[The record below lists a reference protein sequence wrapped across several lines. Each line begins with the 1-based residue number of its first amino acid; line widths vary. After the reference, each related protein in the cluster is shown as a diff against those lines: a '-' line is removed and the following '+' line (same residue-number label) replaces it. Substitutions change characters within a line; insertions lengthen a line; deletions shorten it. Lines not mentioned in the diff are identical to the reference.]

1 MIALTAPCLD
11 GGFHAGALA
20 ALTFAG
26 DSRWLEPLFALVAA
40 LAAGGA
46 YLFYVTRRM
55 KRKIGTLRS
64 QRDHLRTEERRVF
77 DFLHE
82 LGEAFSGD
90 IRPAEL
96 HRRIVEGAVKILEAR
111 GGALYLADKSGAL
124 LAPMFITKG
133 CPPLV
138 DVPGNLGGQTT
149 AQTGESFFRLH
160 HVRAGEGVIGQAWT
174 SASPLPTPVGTDFGA
189 AVPAGRSVLA
199 MPLHY
204 AGQNLG
210 VLAVAGG
217 PGDTLFDEADQAVFK
232 AIAEQSAF
240 ALYSA
245 IMFAEAHDKKRLDH
259 DLQVARDIQRIL
271 LPSGSPEIPG
281 FVIAGMNLP
290 ASSVSGDYFDYV
302 AVDDDRI
309 GVAIADVSGK
319 GIPASLIMA
328 MCRSVLRGAA
338 RGQTS
343 PAEVLRA
350 VNRQLFPDIKEDM
363 FISAAYV
370 VVNHATGSM
379 TLARGGHDAPLLYVA
394 AEKTV
399 TAVRPPGMA
408 LGIDSGGV
416 FDRVL
421 QDLSVKLEKGD
432 CLVLYTDGVS
442 EALDSAGAEYGLDN
456 VMQAIRESAH
466 EGPAAVL
473 QRLTDELQTFV
484 GGHPQHD
491 DITLIA
497 ISKT

>member
-1 MIALTAPCLD
+1 MIAPPAPCLD
-11 GGFHAGALA
+11 GGFRIGLLA
-20 ALTFAG
+20 AFEWSG
-26 DSRWLEPLFALVAA
+26 DPRALGLLFGIVAV
-40 LAAGGA
+40 LAA

-55 KRKIGTLRS
+55 KRKIGSLRS
-64 QRDHLRTEERRVF
+64 QRDHFRTEERRVF

-90 IRPAEL
+90 LRPADL
-96 HRRIVEGAVKILEAR
+96 HRRIVEGAAKILEAK

-138 DVPGNLGGQTT
+138 EVPGDLRGQAT
-149 AQTGESFFRLH
+149 AQTNDSYFRLH
-160 HVRAGEGVIGQAWT
+160 HVRSGEGIIGRSWAAGLET
-174 SASPLPTPVGTDFGA
+174 TLPLPGSDFVAGPA
-189 AVPAGRSVLA
+189 TQTTLAVPLV
-199 MPLHY
+199 Y

-210 VLAVAGG
+210 VLAVANG
-217 PGDTLFDEADQAVFK
+217 PGGVVFHEADTTVFK

-245 IMFAEAHDKKRLDH
+245 IMFSDAHEKKRLDR
-259 DLQVARDIQRIL
+259 DLQMARDIQRIL
-271 LPSGSPEIPG
+271 LPSDSPEIPG
-281 FVIAGMNLP
+281 FAIAGVNLP

-338 RGQTS
+338 RGQQS

-370 VVNHATGSM
+370 LVNHVTGSM
-379 TLARGGHDAPLLYVA
+379 TLARAGHDAPLLYVA

-421 QDLSVKLEKGD
+421 QDLSVKLAKGD
-432 CLVLYTDGVS
+432 CLVLYTDGVT
-442 EALDSAGAEYGLDN
+442 EALDSGGAEYGLDN
-456 VMQAIRESAH
+456 VMQAIRESASD
-466 EGPAAVL
+466 GPAAVL
-473 QRLTDELQTFV
+473 QRLTDDLQTFV
-484 GGHPQHD
+484 AGHPQHD

>member
-1 MIALTAPCLD
+1 MIAPPALCLD
-11 GGFHAGALA
+11 GRFPLGLLGTLDW
-20 ALTFAG
+20 TG
-26 DSRWLEPLFALVAA
+26 DPQVLGWFMVIVAA
-40 LAAGGA
+40 LAAWSA

-55 KRKIGTLRS
+55 KRKIASLRS
-64 QRDHLRTEERRVF
+64 QRDHFRTEERRVF

-90 IRPAEL
+90 LRPAEL
-96 HRRIVEGAVKILEAR
+96 HRRIVEGAVKILESK
-111 GGALYLADKSGAL
+111 GGALYLADKSGTL
-124 LAPMFITKG
+124 LAPMFISKG
-133 CPPLV
+133 CPPV
-138 DVPGNLGGQTT
+138 VEVPADLRGQVT
-149 AQTGESFFRLH
+149 AQTNDSYFRLH
-160 HVRAGEGVIGQAWT
+160 HIRPGEGLNGRTWAAGLSSVIDPPG
-174 SASPLPTPVGTDFGA
+174 SDFGTSPTTQTTLA
-189 AVPAGRSVLA
+189 A
-199 MPLHY
+199 PLVY

-210 VLAVAGG
+210 VLAVSNG
-217 PGDTLFDEADQAVFK
+217 PGLVVFDEADVTVFK

-245 IMFAEAHDKKRLDH
+245 IMFAEANDKKRLDH
-259 DLQVARDIQRIL
+259 DLQTARDIQRIL

-281 FVIAGMNLP
+281 FAIAGMNLP

-302 AVDDDRI
+302 AVDEDRI

-338 RGQTS
+338 RGQQS

-370 VVNHATGSM
+370 LVNHVTGSM
-379 TLARGGHDAPLLYVA
+379 TLARAGHDAPLLYVA

-421 QDLSVKLEKGD
+421 QDLSVKLAKGD
-432 CLVLYTDGVS
+432 CLVLYTDGVT
-442 EALDSAGAEYGLDN
+442 EALDSGGAEYGLDN
-456 VMQAIRESAH
+456 VMQAIRESASD
-466 EGPAAVL
+466 GPAAVL
-473 QRLTDELQTFV
+473 QRLTDDLQTFV
-484 GGHPQHD
+484 AGHPQHD

>member
-1 MIALTAPCLD
+1 MIASTAPCLD
-11 GGFHAGALA
+11 GGMPVAPQALLA
-20 ALTFAG
+20 AAPEASWIG
-26 DSRWLEPLFALVAA
+26 VVLVIISI
-40 LAAGGA
+40 LATGAA
-46 YLFYVTRRM
+46 YLYYVTRRM

-64 QRDHLRTEERRVF
+64 QRDHVRTEERRVF

-90 IRPAEL
+90 LRPVDL
-96 HRRIVEGAVKILEAR
+96 HRRIVEGAVKILDAK
-111 GGALYLADKSGAL
+111 GGALYLADKSDAL

-138 DVPGNLGGQTT
+138 DVPADLPGQAS
-149 AQTGESFFRLH
+149 AQTNDSYFRLH
-160 HVRAGEGVIGQAWT
+160 HVRRGEGLIGQAW
-174 SASPLPTPVGTDFGA
+174 AA
-189 AVPAGRSVLA
+189 AVDPAAPPSEFDTSSSARTTLA
-199 MPLHY
+199 APLVY
-204 AGQNLG
+204 GGLRLG
-210 VLAVAGG
+210 VLVVANDPGG
-217 PGDTLFDEADQAVFK
+217 EEFYPADATVFQ

-245 IMFAEAHDKKRLDH
+245 TMFAEAHDKRRLDH
-259 DLQVARDIQRIL
+259 DLQVARDIQKIL
-271 LPSGSPEIPG
+271 LPSSSPEVPG
-281 FVIAGMNLP
+281 FHIAGVNLP

-302 AVDDDRI
+302 TVDPDRL

-338 RGQTS
+338 RGQQS
-343 PAEVLRA
+343 PAEVLRE

-370 VVNHATGSM
+370 LVNHVTGSM
-379 TLARGGHDAPLLYVA
+379 TLARAGHDAPLLYVA
-394 AEKTV
+394 AAKTV
-399 TAVRPPGMA
+399 TSIRPPGMA

-421 QDLSVKLEKGD
+421 QDHSLKLEKGD
-432 CLVLYTDGVS
+432 CLVLYTDGVT
-442 EALDSAGAEYGLDN
+442 EALDAAGSEYGLDN
-456 VMQAIRESAH
+456 MVQAIRESASS
-466 EGPAAVL
+466 GPTAVL
-473 QRLTDELQTFV
+473 QRLTDELQSFV

>member
-1 MIALTAPCLD
+1 MIAPTAPCLD
-11 GGFHAGALA
+11 GGTPVALLAVLAPGA
-20 ALTFAG
+20 
-26 DSRWLEPLFALVAA
+26 DVRWLGLVLVVIGS
-40 LAAGGA
+40 LAAGA
-46 YLFYVTRRM
+46 VYLFYVTRRM

-64 QRDHLRTEERRVF
+64 QRDHFRTEERRVF

-90 IRPAEL
+90 LRPADL
-96 HRRIVEGAVKILEAR
+96 HRRIVEGAVKILEAK
-111 GGALYLADKSGAL
+111 GGALYLADKSDAL

-138 DVPGNLGGQTT
+138 EVPTDLPGQAS
-149 AQTGESFFRLH
+149 AQTNDSYFRLH
-160 HVRAGEGVIGQAWT
+160 HIRRGEGIIGQAWSKGAGPASPGSEFETT
-174 SASPLPTPVGTDFGA
+174 SAARTTLAAPLNYGGH
-189 AVPAGRSVLA
+189 R
-199 MPLHY
+199 
-204 AGQNLG
+204 LG
-210 VLAVAGG
+210 VLVVANG
-217 PGDTLFDEADQAVFK
+217 PGGEEFYQSDATVFQ

-245 IMFAEAHDKKRLDH
+245 IMFAEANDKKRLDH
-259 DLQVARDIQRIL
+259 DLQVARDIQKIL
-271 LPSGSPEIPG
+271 LPSSSPDVPG
-281 FVIAGMNLP
+281 FLIAGVNLP

-302 AVDDDRI
+302 AVDQDRV

-338 RGQTS
+338 RGQQS
-343 PAEVLRA
+343 PAEVLRE

-370 VVNHATGSM
+370 LVNHVTGSM
-379 TLARGGHDAPLLYVA
+379 TLARAGHDAPLLYVA
-394 AEKTV
+394 AAKTV
-399 TAVRPPGMA
+399 TALRPPGMA

-421 QDLSVKLEKGD
+421 QDHSLKLDKGD
-432 CLVLYTDGVS
+432 CLVLYTDGVT
-442 EALDSAGAEYGLDN
+442 EALDAAGSEYGIDN
-456 VMQAIRESAH
+456 MVQAIRESASN
-466 EGPAAVL
+466 GPTAVL
-473 QRLTDELQTFV
+473 QRLTDELQSFV

>member
-1 MIALTAPCLD
+1 MSVELGWLGLSLLVIA
-11 GGFHAGALA
+11 
-20 ALTFAG
+20 
-26 DSRWLEPLFALVAA
+26 S
-40 LAAGGA
+40 LAAGAG

-64 QRDHLRTEERRVF
+64 QRNHLRTEERRVF

-90 IRPAEL
+90 LRPAEL
-96 HRRIVEGAVKILEAR
+96 HRRIVEGAVKILDAK
-111 GGALYLADKSGAL
+111 GGALYLADKFDAL

-133 CPPLV
+133 CPALV
-138 DVPGNLGGQTT
+138 EVPADLPGQAS
-149 AQTGESFFRLH
+149 AQTNDSYFRLH
-160 HVRAGEGVIGQAWT
+160 HVRRGEGLVGRAWT
-174 SASPLPTPVGTDFGA
+174 EVVDNSRSTEIETSSASRTTL
-189 AVPAGRSVLA
+189 AVPLVYG
-199 MPLHY
+199 
-204 AGQNLG
+204 GQRLG
-210 VLAVAGG
+210 VLVVANGAGG
-217 PGDTLFDEADQAVFK
+217 APFYPADITVFQ

-245 IMFAEAHDKKRLDH
+245 TMFAEAHDKKRLDH
-259 DLQVARDIQRIL
+259 DLQVARDIQKIL
-271 LPSGSPEIPG
+271 LPSDSPEVPG
-281 FVIAGMNLP
+281 FLIAGVNLP

-302 AVDDDRI
+302 TVDQDRL

-338 RGQTS
+338 RGQQS
-343 PAEVLRA
+343 PAEVLRE

-370 VVNHATGSM
+370 LVNHTTGSM
-379 TLARGGHDAPLLYVA
+379 TMARAGHDAPLLYVA
-394 AEKTV
+394 AAKTV
-399 TAVRPPGMA
+399 TPIRPPGMA

-421 QDLSVKLEKGD
+421 QDHSLTLEKGD
-432 CLVLYTDGVS
+432 CLVLYTDGVT
-442 EALDSAGAEYGLDN
+442 EALDAAGSEYGLDN
-456 VMQAIRESAH
+456 MVQAIRESASS
-466 EGPAAVL
+466 GPTAVL
-473 QRLTDELQTFV
+473 QRLTDELQSFV

>member
-1 MIALTAPCLD
+1 MIAPTAPCLD
-11 GGFHAGALA
+11 GGFPAGTLA
-20 ALTFAG
+20 TLAFG
-26 DSRWLEPLFALVAA
+26 EFPGWLLVLFAA
-40 LAAGGA
+40 LAAWAA

-55 KRKIGTLRS
+55 KRKIGSLRS

-90 IRPAEL
+90 LRPAEL

-138 DVPGNLGGQTT
+138 AVPANLGGQTT
-149 AQTGESFFRLH
+149 TQTGESYFRLH

-174 SASPLPTPVGTDFGA
+174 SVALPVPVVVGSDFGA
-189 AVPAGRSVLA
+189 PEPAGRLTLA
-199 MPLHY
+199 RPLHY

-210 VLAVAGG
+210 VLAVANQA
-217 PGDTLFDEADQAVFK
+217 GDPLFQEADQTVFK

-281 FVIAGMNLP
+281 FAIAGMNLP

-302 AVDDDRI
+302 VVDDDRI

-338 RGQTS
+338 RGQPS

-370 VVNHATGSM
+370 VVNHVTGSM

-394 AEKTV
+394 REKTV

>member
-1 MIALTAPCLD
+1 MPVAPLTVLAVAPEASWIGVVLVIIA
-11 GGFHAGALA
+11 
-20 ALTFAG
+20 
-26 DSRWLEPLFALVAA
+26 V
-40 LAAGGA
+40 LAAGAA
-46 YLFYVTRRM
+46 YLYYVTRRM

-64 QRDHLRTEERRVF
+64 QRDHVRTEERRVF

-90 IRPAEL
+90 LRPADL
-96 HRRIVEGAVKILEAR
+96 HRRIVEGAVKILDAK
-111 GGALYLADKSGAL
+111 GGALYLADKSDAL

-138 DVPGNLGGQTT
+138 DVPADLPGQAS
-149 AQTGESFFRLH
+149 AQTNDSYFRLH
-160 HVRAGEGVIGQAWT
+160 HVRRGEGLIGQAW
-174 SASPLPTPVGTDFGA
+174 AA
-189 AVPAGRSVLA
+189 AVDPAAPSEFDTTSSARTTLA
-199 MPLHY
+199 APLVY
-204 AGQNLG
+204 GGQRLG
-210 VLAVAGG
+210 VLVVANG
-217 PGDTLFDEADQAVFK
+217 PGGEEFYPADATVFQ

-245 IMFAEAHDKKRLDH
+245 TMFSEAHDKKRLDH
-259 DLQVARDIQRIL
+259 DLQVARDIQKIL
-271 LPSGSPEIPG
+271 LPSSSPEVPG
-281 FVIAGMNLP
+281 FLIAGVNLP

-302 AVDDDRI
+302 TVDQDRI

-338 RGQTS
+338 RGQQS
-343 PAEVLRA
+343 PAEVLRE

-370 VVNHATGSM
+370 LVNHETGSM
-379 TLARGGHDAPLLYVA
+379 TMARAGHDAPLLYVA
-394 AEKTV
+394 AAKTV
-399 TAVRPPGMA
+399 TPIRPPGMA

-421 QDLSVKLEKGD
+421 QDHSLKLEKGD
-432 CLVLYTDGVS
+432 CLVLYTDGVT
-442 EALDSAGAEYGLDN
+442 EALDAAGSEYGLDN
-456 VMQAIRESAH
+456 MVQAIRESASS
-466 EGPAAVL
+466 GPAAVL
-473 QRLTDELQTFV
+473 QRLTDELQSFV